1 MQVNAST
8 VCTARTANG
17 GQWTQSAWISD
28 LVGENPQIPPKCRD
42 RSGCANCQTRGNVRT
57 TLAPKVENGDDGLD
71 YNQESLENQE
81 QGNSLFFVEIKLGF
95 ENQGQI
101 LCQKISRATFKI
113 IELVNPRRE
122 HATLLKVP
130 RTQR

>member
-8 VCTARTANG
+8 VCTAQTANS

-28 LVGENPQIPPKCRD
+28 LVGENPEIPPKCRD

-57 TLAPKVENGDDGLD
+57 TQAPKVENGDDGLD

-81 QGNSLFFVEIKLGF
+81 QGNSLLFVEIKL
-95 ENQGQI
+95 
-101 LCQKISRATFKI
+101 QKSDFLTVSQSDLHWVHPAGC
-113 IELVNPRRE
+113 LVVRH
-122 HATLLKVP
+122 HARNTS
-130 RTQR
+130 